1 MQRKAVLNMTPLDN
15 AAAIFSNG
23 SSSSVGSAD
32 IEGVSVTS
40 ANGTMGGLF
49 DSAYGSYHHDQTP
62 PSHFARNR
70 QLLMFLLSQ
79 TKTLLDG
86 LVHPA
91 SAQNVVIMYPTS
103 SFLQP
108 TILLLHSFLRNPA
121 STNMTNSITS
131 SVNGHAYQN
140 RGSHK
145 LQDALPDDTSLA
157 PQLLQKINDSISHI
171 ENLEIRI
178 ADTHSRVLVT
188 GDVNAGKST
197 FVNTLLRRQIVPDD
211 QEPCTALFV
220 EVMDPQQN
228 GGIEEFHAIK
238 ENVEYRVSDRST
250 YSRFDLSDLRTVV
263 ENNEPEFSMLKVY
276 CMDNRNSSTSLLHNG
291 IVDISF
297 IDSPGLNIDSM
308 KTTSLFAK
316 QEEID
321 VIVFVVRAENH
332 FTQSSCDF
340 LTTACKEKASVF
352 IVVNRFDQI
361 RRKDRC
367 RREILE
373 QIQGISQRTFADAD
387 NLVHFVSARL
397 VLEADLKLGT
407 PNPEANASFKHLE
420 ESLRLFI
427 LEKRSRS
434 KLGPAKVYLGHIL
447 SDVAMI
453 TKYNVS
459 LSLDRIRKLSVEIQ
473 ESAPVLERMVSL
485 KDHVIAS
492 VDKTIEKTCVLI
504 ESHAMVEL
512 GDFIAEIEPFSDG
525 VQWDGIMHAWHYA
538 HNLRQV
544 VFRLATIRIRRCQ
557 DFAREHSISCITN
570 IEHQAA
576 EAMPIPPEIS
586 TSAIYAA
593 FEQNQ
598 LAESSPEDVGIQM
611 ADLFDV
617 SDKLDVIKD
626 YIPGFALVAG
636 GLLGYRGFASGLIRG
651 IQSAGALRMTKLA
664 FTGVGL
670 AGVGILLYALSDMKS
685 SIQRKVTRKMRDH
698 FAHSGFVEKTTSL
711 LFRTARRA
719 LQSTMWEFQN
729 QFQRVLAESEE
740 RVTDQNL
747 EKKAAQDAHDFFEGA
762 EKRAALL
769 QNQLDEIDLEV

>member
-1 MQRKAVLNMTPLDN
+1 MRPRDRQTECDFLLAIKSRLIFSLNSCFGFKSMQRKAVLNMTPLDN

-332 FTQSSCDF
+332 FTQSIDVAVRSWS
-340 LTTACKEKASVF
+340 KSK
-352 IVVNRFDQI
+352 
-361 RRKDRC
+361 
-367 RREILE
+367 
-373 QIQGISQRTFADAD
+373 GISQRTFADAD

-459 LSLDRIRKLSVEIQ
+459 LSLDRIRKLSAEIQ

-670 AGVGILLYALSDMKS
+670 ADMKS